1 MIIVNNN
8 SSSDMLSWN
17 VLIEV
22 LICQEFFMPS
32 LLKLHICAFR
42 AAVLS
47 HLKTY
52 NLYYEGQNLQLR
64 HREVCISSL
73 FLSSS
78 FFWAEFSFLAAW
90 VALPVRCS
98 LVYPAYYSQHPRALI
113 HMPCLL
119 LALTGRGGA
128 HLRGLVEYLLG
139 PATTNQAADA
149 GWPRAGPAA
158 TLLYILAL
166 RLQSGQSRV
175 SCPEGSSSTS
185 VPGNGKRQKV
195 TEGRYR
201 L

>member
-22 LICQEFFMPS
+22 LICQEIFMPF
-32 LLKLHICAFR
+32 LLKLHISAFR

-78 FFWAEFSFLAAW
+78 FFWVQVSFSGCLSRSPSEVYSSGSCLLSSASQRANPH
-90 VALPVRCS
+90 ALPS
-98 LVYPAYYSQHPRALI
+98 LGFNRK
-113 HMPCLL
+113 
-119 LALTGRGGA
+119 R
-128 HLRGLVEYLLG
+128 
-139 PATTNQAADA
+139 
-149 GWPRAGPAA
+149 
-158 TLLYILAL
+158 
-166 RLQSGQSRV
+166 
-175 SCPEGSSSTS
+175 GSSSSRACWISSGAYDDQSGCRCRMTTS
-185 VPGNGKRQKV
+185 GSGRHPPLRPGTQVAIWTVKGKLSRRIQFHLSAWKW
-195 TEGRYR
+195 
-201 L
+201 